1 MTKDEKKNEANLYC
15 IHVFEFNYHVRVAF
29 NPSVLPMSTEKKN
42 EAGLIGNDINI
53 E

>member
-15 IHVFEFNYHVRVAF
+15 IHVFEFNYHVWVAL
-29 NPSVLPMSTEKKN
+29 NPSVLTMCTKKN
-42 EAGLIGNDINI
+42 EAGLISKDTNN